1 MSPLALGCPVSVRS
15 DQAGCSRLTFAE
27 DMRRATTWFILIL
40 VIGSMAA
47 ALWYRVAPRV
57 IASSMHPR
65 GFSEIRIV
73 ETPTSFLDGLLFRYN
88 PTYRFEYRFPPNY
101 LWSATSFSG
110 ESYNAR
116 SSKIEWVS
124 DSEAICYLD
133 NLAYAKL
140 VGREWINPRK

>member
-1 MSPLALGCPVSVRS
+1 MRRILIWTALIAVSV
-15 DQAGCSRLTFAE
+15 LTAS
-27 DMRRATTWFILIL
+27 
-40 VIGSMAA
+40 VV
-47 ALWYRVAPRV
+47 WYRVAPRV
-57 IASSMHPR
+57 IASSIHPR

-88 PTYRFEYRFPPNY
+88 PTYRFEYRCPPNY

-116 SSKIEWVS
+116 SSKIEWIS

-133 NLAYAKL
+133 DLAYAKL
-140 VGREWINPRK
+140 AGRDWINPRQ

>member
-1 MSPLALGCPVSVRS
+1 MHRLLTWTVVIAVIALV
-15 DQAGCSRLTFAE
+15 
-27 DMRRATTWFILIL
+27 
-40 VIGSMAA
+40 GSAV
-47 ALWYRVAPRV
+47 WYRVAPRV
-57 IASSMHPR
+57 IARAADPR

-88 PTYRFEYRFPPNY
+88 PTYRFEYRYPPNY

-116 SSKIEWVS
+116 RAKIEWIS

-133 NLAYAKL
+133 DLTYAKL
-140 VGREWINPRK
+140 DGRDWINPRK